1 MNFVYVDKGKGE
13 TAAKTFVIGDLVWGP
28 TKNCSSWP
36 GKITEVHNG
45 CVTVRWFGTEK
56 FKSKIDNDLLQTLT
70 EGLDSQHHSRKKTR
84 T

>member
-1 MNFVYVDKGKGE
+1 M
-13 TAAKTFVIGDLVWGP
+13 GDLVWGP

-45 CVTVRWFGTEK
+45 SVTIKWFGTEK
-56 FKSKIDNDLLQTLT
+56 FESKIDNRMLQTLS
-70 EGLDSQHHSRKKTR
+70 EGLDTQHQSRKETR